1 MLIILMHIDPKLS
14 NNIGFTRVVGM
25 NLLRDIDGDVKPVKL
40 SNDSPDNGPSMMS
53 AICLV

>member
-1 MLIILMHIDPKLS
+1 MALL
-14 NNIGFTRVVGM
+14 VVGM

-53 AICLV
+53 AMSSMTGMGVSSFPTHS